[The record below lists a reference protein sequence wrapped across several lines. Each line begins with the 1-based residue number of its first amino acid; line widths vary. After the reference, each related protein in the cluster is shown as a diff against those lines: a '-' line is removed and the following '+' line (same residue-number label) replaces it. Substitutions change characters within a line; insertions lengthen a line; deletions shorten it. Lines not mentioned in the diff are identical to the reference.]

1 MLDGVSLM
9 PYQSLQLSASLLIH
23 IAHAVLC
30 CRQRYYISLLTRM
43 SKRLAVKLVL
53 LRLVDEPA
61 SRKLAI
67 A

>member
-1 MLDGVSLM
+1 M
-9 PYQSLQLSASLLIH
+9 
-23 IAHAVLC
+23 HAVLC